1 MSAVVDFPA
10 PISENITSP
19 QKLAQ
24 LKELNKKVLWLSSW
38 MIHNANHVRPARD
51 GLKVGGHQSSC
62 ASVSTLMSALYF
74 DILGPD
80 DRVAVKPHAAP
91 IFHAIQYLFGNQTL
105 EQMQNFRAFGGAQ
118 SYPSRTKDGD
128 DVDFSTG
135 SVGLGVG
142 VTLFASLIQD
152 YVHQKKFGSEEL
164 TPSRM
169 IAVMGDAEL
178 DEGNIYEALLEG
190 WKHDVRNLWWIVDY
204 NRQSLDGVVNDF
216 LFQKIKSFFET
227 VGWKVVNLKYGKLQ
241 QRAFDG
247 PAGAALRRWIDDC
260 PNDLYSAIT
269 FQGGAAWR
277 QHLSTD
283 LKGTKG
289 LKTFLESHD
298 DAALHEIMT
307 NLGGH
312 DMETVLEA
320 FREAEGDD
328 TPTCF
333 VAYTIKGHGLPLAGH
348 KDNHAGLMTP
358 DQMDMFKRANSVEDG
373 EEWAPFSGL
382 DTDPDQLTEFL
393 KDVPFR
399 ARPAAT
405 RRAPV
410 IPVAPI
416 DLGREAKTSTQ
427 VTFGK
432 IMNALAK
439 RDDDLS
445 ARIVTTSPDVTV
457 STNLSGWVNSRGLFK
472 RQQHADAFREQKV
485 VSPIKWEKS
494 PGGQHIELGIAEN
507 NLFLMLSAMGLSEQ
521 LFGERL
527 LPVGTLYDPFIS
539 RGLDALNYACY
550 QDARFILVA
559 TPSGITLAPEGGA
572 HQSIATPLIG
582 MAQDGLAAFE
592 PAYGDELQAIMEWSF
607 DYIQR
612 DGSGT
617 SEIQWLRDR
626 EGGAVYL
633 RLSTRPLEQPDRELD
648 EQTRQDIL
656 AGGYWLKPP
665 AAGSDLAIIYTGA
678 MAPEALE
685 AWQRLRDDV
694 PGVGVLAVTSADR
707 LNAGW
712 NAAQRARQKKETSG
726 EGDRDRWA
734 VSHVERLLSRLARQ
748 AGLVSVIDGHPA
760 TLAWMGAVRGQRMES
775 LGVEHFGQSGDL
787 NDLYAKYRIDADA
800 IVDACNSVRRDRVR
814 VVLKDS

>member
-1 MSAVVDFPA
+1 MASINTKDSSISGNVV
-10 PISENITSP
+10 SP
-19 QKLAQ
+19 QELAM
-24 LKELNKKVLWLSSW
+24 LNELNKKVLWLSSW
-38 MIHNANHVRPARD
+38 MIHNANHLRDARD

-62 ASVSTLMSALYF
+62 ASVSTLMSALYLH
-74 DILGPD
+74 ILKPD
-80 DRVAVKPHAAP
+80 DRVAVKPHASP
-91 IFHAIQYLFGNQTL
+91 IFHALQYLLGNQSL
-105 EQMQNFRAFGGAQ
+105 DQMKSFRALGGAQ
-118 SYPSRTKDGD
+118 SYPSRTKDID

-152 YVHQKKFGSEEL
+152 YVHRQQLGPNTRPK
-164 TPSRM
+164 SRM
-169 IAVMGDAEL
+169 ISVMGDAEL

-241 QRAFDG
+241 QRAFKG
-247 PAGAALRRWIDDC
+247 PGGNAIRQWIDDC

-269 FQGGAAWR
+269 FKGGAAWR
-277 QHLSTD
+277 ERLAVD
-283 LKGTKG
+283 LKGVKG
-289 LKTFLESHD
+289 VSTFLGAHD
-298 DAALHEIMT
+298 DAALHDVMT

-312 DMETVLEA
+312 DMEAVLEA

-333 VAYTIKGHGLPLAGH
+333 VAYTIKGYGLPLAGH

-358 DQMDMFKRANSVEDG
+358 EQMAMFKRANNVEEG
-373 EEWAPFSGL
+373 EEWAPFAGL
-382 DTDPDQLTEFL
+382 DIEPDLLTEFL
-393 KDVPFR
+393 DAVPFR
-399 ARPAAT
+399 SR
-405 RRAPV
+405 RKHQYRAPAV
-410 IPVAPI
+410 AVAPI
-416 DLGREAKTSTQ
+416 DPGRDAKTSTQ
-427 VTFGK
+427 VAFGK
-432 IMNALAK
+432 IMHALAK
-439 RDDDLS
+439 RDDELS

-472 RQQHADAFREQKV
+472 REEHADAFREEKV
-485 VSPIKWEKS
+485 ASPIKWEKS
-494 PGGQHIELGIAEN
+494 PKGQHIELGIAEN

-521 LFGERL
+521 LFGERV

-550 QDARFILVA
+550 QDARFILVG

-582 MAQDGLAAFE
+582 MAQDGLATFE
-592 PAYGDELQAIMEWSF
+592 PAFADELLAIMEWSF

-612 DGSGT
+612 DGQGS
-617 SEIQWLRDR
+617 SEIQWLRDK

-633 RLSTRPLEQPDRELD
+633 RLSTRPLEQPDRVFDD
-648 EQTRQDIL
+648 EVKNGVL
-656 AGGYWLKPP
+656 AGGYWLERPMTN
-665 AAGSDLAIIYTGA
+665 SDLAIVFTGA
-678 MAPEALE
+678 IAPEAIA
-685 AWQRLRDDV
+685 AWEQIREQV
-694 PGVGVLAVTSADR
+694 PGAGLLCVTSADR

-712 NAAQRARQKKETSG
+712 NAAQRARQSG
-726 EGDRDRWA
+726 DGQAW
-734 VSHVERLLSRLARQ
+734 SHIEDLLEPLARQ
-748 AGLVSVIDGHPA
+748 AALVSVIDGHPA
-760 TLAWMGAVRGQRMES
+760 TLSWLGAVRGQRMES

-787 NDLYAKYRIDADA
+787 IDLYEKYRIDSKA
-800 IVDACNSVRRDRVR
+800 IVSACNSVRGSRAKVR
-814 VVLKDS
+814 IKG